1 INPFVIDPCSF
12 EEKLRRHSLRDW
24 SHVEEFRTDAV
35 RYEPDTVG
43 RQIVAELKK
52 NQRLPVGHDP
62 LVGSCERPFVRPHV
76 IRMLPNTILPPKIIC
91 ATLLRFPAHRV
102 IATFFQTVHGHDVW
116 RTRLRATPP
125 SLRAVP
131 KAEGGMNVDN
141 VELVSRFLNVSR
153 NSLRKFH
160 GPKTVRP
167 PLFWE
172 QVFEEHWL
180 HAMPQLPQFLDRL
193 RCRGCGTGKNTRL
206 ALTYQSLAASHRR
219 AP

>member
-1 INPFVIDPCSF
+1 INPFVIDPCSY

-91 ATLLRFPAHRV
+91 ATLLRFPAHHV
-102 IATFFQTVHGHDVW
+102 IETFFQTVHGHDEC
-116 RTRLRATPP
+116 RTRLRATQHT
-125 SLRAVP
+125 LRAVP
-131 KAEGGMNVDN
+131 NTASNIIVQTL
-141 VELVSRFLNVSR
+141 EL
-153 NSLRKFH
+153 
-160 GPKTVRP
+160 
-167 PLFWE
+167 
-172 QVFEEHWL
+172 
-180 HAMPQLPQFLDRL
+180 
-193 RCRGCGTGKNTRL
+193 
-206 ALTYQSLAASHRR
+206 
-219 AP
+219 